1 MKRTKLLALL
11 TSISCILLTI
21 VLVGSYFT
29 AAYAMMINKELGIVT
44 TSVVTDDP
52 SKNATYYASSF
63 LKEDGTRADDAMTAW
78 QKALC
83 EQIQGEG
90 SVLLT
95 NNGALPMKKGLGV
108 TVFGR
113 GAVDTIYGGTGSGQV
128 DTSKAATMTSALT
141 AAGLNV
147 NTAMMDWYSAQ
158 IAQMKEDK
166 TNRSTPG
173 MFTEYA
179 DVPAATRIAEVSA
192 DAVAASGVNLDGY
205 KDAAIVVIGRSGGEG
220 ADLYTGEFTDGTSY
234 FELQDSEREL
244 LKYVASQGFSKTIVL
259 INSSNAMAMDWVNNP
274 YYGVDA
280 CLWICVPG
288 QYGLNA
294 VAQILVG
301 DVNPSG
307 RLVDTYSVSSLSSA
321 AIQNFGSYVYTN
333 ADEETGTVGD
343 VTIDGV
349 PGDKTKVRYA
359 IHYLVESEGIYVGYK
374 YYETRYEDAV
384 LKQGNAGD
392 YDYAATVAYPFGYGL
407 SYTDF
412 EWSDLKVDW
421 DGDLCT
427 ASVTVKNTGF
437 TSGKDV
443 VEFYVQSPYIPGG
456 VEKAAVALAQ
466 YVKTSELAPG
476 ESQRVS
482 GTFSKQDIPSYDAND
497 AKTYVIDAG
506 DWYVT
511 AAHDAHEAVNNVLAA
526 KGKTTADGMTANGNT
541 AMAAKYT
548 VSERELLNKDAV
560 SGAEVTNQLDDIVYA
575 DDTVYLSRS
584 DWSVMDNNGLEYATG
599 VAKGVSNVGNIS
611 GDVPTYVISDD
622 LRAKFELK
630 GFAASLNPT
639 DPTDAALYPGKEGY
653 TYGAKNNLK
662 LIDMV
667 GLDYNDPKP
676 PPPLDELK
684 LSEMHQLFNKSG
696 WGSLAVE
703 SVGKP
708 KTYEY
713 DAPHGI
719 ANFLTDAVIYSHP
732 CATMTAATW
741 RQDVQ
746 RIYGNAIGQ
755 AAIASNT
762 EGWYAPGINI
772 HRTPFGARNYEY
784 YSEDAVLTGLCSAAV
799 CAGVEAHGMHAYIK
813 HFVMNDADTNRAANG
828 CVAVWGTEQ
837 ATREIYLKPFQYS
850 IQKGGAQGIM
860 LTMCRV
866 GWQFTFGSYPL
877 MSAICRNEWGW
888 HGCYITDYTT
898 TMKGAGADQYLAA
911 GGTLILATAEQ
922 SLSDVKSGWC
932 RKLIREAVHQ
942 ILYNTANSLAVDP
955 AYAAMLNQAD
965 DAAEETTAPAVEE
978 QKGFLHGMAWYK
990 VVLYGFDILMAL
1002 VLVFMAIRVY
1012 SKVPMTEE
1020 QFQNRKRMS
1029 KKGKR
1034 IMWIVIA
1041 VAVIAIAVVFY
1052 LWAWPLLVKAFKI

>member
-1 MKRTKLLALL
+1 M
-11 TSISCILLTI
+11 
-21 VLVGSYFT
+21 
-29 AAYAMMINKELGIVT
+29 
-44 TSVVTDDP
+44 
-52 SKNATYYASSF
+52 
-63 LKEDGTRADDAMTAW
+63 
-78 QKALC
+78 
-83 EQIQGEG
+83 
-90 SVLLT
+90 
-95 NNGALPMKKGLGV
+95 
-108 TVFGR
+108 
-113 GAVDTIYGGTGSGQV
+113 
-128 DTSKAATMTSALT
+128 
-141 AAGLNV
+141 
-147 NTAMMDWYSAQ
+147 
-158 IAQMKEDK
+158 
-166 TNRSTPG
+166 
-173 MFTEYA
+173 
-179 DVPAATRIAEVSA
+179 
-192 DAVAASGVNLDGY
+192 
-205 KDAAIVVIGRSGGEG
+205 
-220 ADLYTGEFTDGTSY
+220 
-234 FELQDSEREL
+234 
-244 LKYVASQGFSKTIVL
+244 
-259 INSSNAMAMDWVNNP
+259 
-274 YYGVDA
+274 
-280 CLWICVPG
+280 
-288 QYGLNA
+288 
-294 VAQILVG
+294 
-301 DVNPSG
+301 
-307 RLVDTYSVSSLSSA
+307 SSA
-321 AIQNFGSYVYTN
+321 AMQNFGDYRYVNEDGSLSGYSYVN
-333 ADEETGTVGD
+333 
-343 VTIDGV
+343 
-349 PGDKTKVRYA
+349 YA
-359 IHYLVESEGIYVGYK
+359 EGIYVGYK

-482 GTFSKQDIPSYDAND
+482 VTFSKQDIASYDAKD

-548 VSERELLNKDAV
+548 VSERELLNTDAV

-584 DWSVMDNNGLEYATG
+584 DWSVMDNNGLEYTTG

-611 GDVPTYVISDD
+611 GDAPTYVISDD

-639 DPTDAALYPGKEGY
+639 DPTDAALYPGKEAY

-667 GLDYNDPKP
+667 GLDYNDPKWDLL
-676 PPPLDELK
+676 LDELK

-719 ANFLTDAVIYSHP
+719 ANFLTDAVIYTYP

-741 RQDVQ
+741 SQEVQ
-746 RIYGNAIGQ
+746 RIYGNAIGED
-755 AAIASNT
+755 AIASNT

-837 ATREIYLKPFQYS
+837 AAREIYLKPFQYS

-866 GWQFTFGSYPL
+866 GWQFTYGSYPL

-898 TMKGAGADQYLAA
+898 TMKGAGSDQYLAA
-911 GGTLILATAEQ
+911 GGTLVHATAEQ

-932 RKLIREAVHQ
+932 RKLLREAVHQ

-955 AYAAMLNQAD
+955 AYAAMLNQD
-965 DAAEETTAPAVEE
+965 KDSAEETAAPAVEE
-978 QKGFLHGMAWYK
+978 HKGFLYGMAWYK

-1002 VLVFMAIRVY
+1002 VLLFMAIRVY
-1012 SKVPMTEE
+1012 SKVPMSEE